1 MSEDMEPQIKN
12 IWKSSGGGYPNNSLK
27 VLQVVPYSEINL
39 WVWGTTIFCNNPV
52 MYYAIIIF

>member
-39 WVWGTTIFCNNPV
+39 WVWGTTIFFATILLCTMPL
-52 MYYAIIIF
+52 